1 MNEKRFVLD
10 KLEKGNA
17 ILSVKI
23 TDSVSDDD
31 YFIMTKEAYEDDID
45 EIVGVLN
52 EQQSNINKNK
62 ELLKLIANACSFN
75 KEHSVKEIPANLGR
89 LKLISREFPVRC
101 STALTCISRRFR
113 YLMMSWR
120 RKKQGRGAP
129 MCASALSKPA

>member
-45 EIVGVLN
+45 EIVDCLN
-52 EQQSNINKNK
+52 EQQATINELQAKLREKEEDEQLYANEIVKLNK
-62 ELLKLIANACSFN
+62 EA
-75 KEHSVKEIPANLGR
+75 KEVLDFKSLGGD
-89 LKLISREFPVRC
+89 
-101 STALTCISRRFR
+101 
-113 YLMMSWR
+113 Y
-120 RKKQGRGAP
+120 
-129 MCASALSKPA
+129 